1 MIPNKL
7 PDIIADLYSRIGEV
21 ERRAR
26 NRKRTG
32 TIEEGPDDQGRYRV
46 KISETDGKPF
56 LTGWIKPKTLGA
68 GGIKID
74 AVHTKG
80 EQVDVVSEN
89 GDMTDAV
96 IDLSTYSEANARENT
111 GNAAFHIK
119 TGGST
124 LEVTG
129 EGVKL
134 IAGTI
139 DFEGKFNVKGDV
151 TIEGA
156 TAITGSSLTH
166 NGKNVGSDHKHIGVT
181 AGPDQT
187 GEPA

>member
-1 MIPNKL
+1 MIPRDL
-7 PDIIADLYSRIGEV
+7 PGQIVDLYSRLGEI

-32 TIEEGPDDQGRYRV
+32 TIEEGPDEQGRYRV
-46 KISETDGKPF
+46 KISEKDGQPF
-56 LTGWIKPKTLGA
+56 LTGWIRPKTLGA

-89 GDMTDAV
+89 GDMTDAT
-96 IDLSTYSEANARENT
+96 IDLSTYSSANERENT
-111 GNAAFHIK
+111 GNAALHIK
-119 TGGST
+119 TGGTT

-129 EGVKL
+129 EGVTL

-139 DFEGKFNVKGDV
+139 TLKGAVKIDGPV
-151 TIEGA
+151 E
-156 TAITGSSLTH
+156 ITGTTLTH
-166 NGKNVGSDHKHIGVT
+166 NGLNVGSTHVHGGISPGGSDTLTPH
-181 AGPDQT
+181 
-187 GEPA
+187 